1 MWKLLKISEGPP
13 CMTAYRY
20 ILDLSIYTFT
30 HTALPTWITVQIDST
45 IRKYTGH
52 IHWNHKIKKKTFLF
66 ITGQLSNHKI
76 NVGTC
81 RKHCWFVVFLS
92 VSNNLY
98 FNFKATKSQKR
109 IRNLTAKILSYK
121 YFANTE
127 IFFTSLQHLTAHTL
141 MEIWYMAWSK
151 IIESDIFKVNNVFEL
166 WMNKSEIKLLFILL
180 IWELWM
186 VNYSPKGIHFH
197 EICVCLY
204 A

>member
-1 MWKLLKISEGPP
+1 MHDCLSLHPRFIYLYFYTHSTPHLNNCTDRFYNQKI
-13 CMTAYRY
+13 YR
-20 ILDLSIYTFT
+20 T
-30 HTALPTWITVQIDST
+30 HSLESQ
-45 IRKYTGH
+45 
-52 IHWNHKIKKKTFLF
+52 NQKKTFLF

>member
-1 MWKLLKISEGPP
+1 MCRTKVDLAGTCVIIIVHHHCLPTFYILYQSPLRPSPDVWKMWKLLKISEGPP

-109 IRNLTAKILSYK
+109 IRNCKNSFVQIFCKYWDILY
-121 YFANTE
+121 
-127 IFFTSLQHLTAHTL
+127 FTSAFDCTHTDGDMIYGL
-141 MEIWYMAWSK
+141 VK
-151 IIESDIFKVNNVFEL
+151 
-166 WMNKSEIKLLFILL
+166 
-180 IWELWM
+180 
-186 VNYSPKGIHFH
+186 NYRVRYI
-197 EICVCLY
+197 
-204 A
+204 